1 LNAFTNSFK
10 TIGTGSITD
19 GVFKLEIQIIE
30 YEHDNTYKKGDYIE
44 IKGYVK
50 ISSK

>member
-1 LNAFTNSFK
+1 LNEFTNSFK

-30 YEHDNTYKKGDYIE
+30 YEHNMYKKGDCR
-44 IKGYVK
+44 
-50 ISSK
+50 SRLRDM